1 MRLLLTAILG
11 LLILGG
17 TGAYIRLDN
26 SIKREASEVLY
37 ARAEGKTTVQID
49 RTFECFGD
57 PDFDEP
63 AISVM
68 FGGQEVFV
76 NESESIPP
84 EQLIEFELAEV
95 EQESN
100 TLTVFA
106 NAESPDSFGDEG
118 PSLRAML
125 VRVFYD
131 SDLIAERMFHADDS
145 SPSLGG
151 DISFETP
158 VTPSESHTH

>member
-17 TGAYIRLDN
+17 TWAYIRLDN
-26 SIKREASEVLY
+26 SIKREASQVLY
-37 ARAEGKTTVQID
+37 AKAEGKTTVQID

-68 FGGQEVFV
+68 FGGNNVFAS
-76 NESESIPP
+76 ESESIPP
-84 EQLIEFELAEV
+84 DQPIEFELAEV
-95 EQESN
+95 EQEGN

-106 NAESPDSFGDEG
+106 NAESPDSFGDDG
-118 PSLRAML
+118 PPLRAML

-131 SDLIAERMFHADDS
+131 DELLAEEMFHADGS
-145 SPSLGG
+145 SISLGG
-151 DISFETP
+151 DISFEVP
-158 VTPSESHTH
+158 GAEKESQ